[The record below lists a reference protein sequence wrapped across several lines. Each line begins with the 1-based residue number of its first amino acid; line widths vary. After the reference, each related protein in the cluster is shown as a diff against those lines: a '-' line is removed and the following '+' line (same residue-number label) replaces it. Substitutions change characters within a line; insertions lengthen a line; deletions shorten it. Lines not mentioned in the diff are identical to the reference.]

1 MNKDERKYLWKKF
14 WGIYTEFPF
23 PMILGMGFGMIC
35 SGIYSAITGRSMIWI
50 VFVSIGF
57 VIDVVCPIILFL
69 VFRKKHIKNQKTK

>member
-14 WGIYTEFPF
+14 WRIYTEFPF
-23 PMILGMGFGMIC
+23 PMILGMGFGMLG

-57 VIDVVCPIILFL
+57 VIDVVCPILFL
-69 VFRKKHIKNQKTK
+69 VFRKKHIKSQKTK